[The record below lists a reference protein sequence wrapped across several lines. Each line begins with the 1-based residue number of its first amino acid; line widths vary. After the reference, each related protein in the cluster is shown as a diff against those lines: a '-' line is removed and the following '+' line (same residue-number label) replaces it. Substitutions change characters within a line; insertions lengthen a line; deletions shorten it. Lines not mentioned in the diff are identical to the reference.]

1 MLLPRKH
8 KSFPFLQSYKL
19 IQHSFISSKLM
30 MKVEILQGNHKIFC
44 SGLQKTEAH
53 FMNDHSTTDRNLYT
67 DSVFA
72 LFSDKAPNKTSQ
84 FLHICKCLFFTK
96 EKKRNL
102 KYNASNHHFIPEI
115 SISKYIINFSIHF
128 LPFSFFLLPQR
139 AQMLH
144 SMWIFRY
151 MARP

>member
-1 MLLPRKH
+1 MIKSSDLHLKSMFIYMSYYKNSTNRKKKRSNFVLLPRKH
-8 KSFPFLQSYKL
+8 KSFPFLLSYKL
-19 IQHSFISSKLM
+19 IQRSFISSKLM

-44 SGLQKTEAH
+44 SGLQKTKAH

-96 EKKRNL
+96 EKKG
-102 KYNASNHHFIPEI
+102 I
-115 SISKYIINFSIHF
+115 
-128 LPFSFFLLPQR
+128 
-139 AQMLH
+139 
-144 SMWIFRY
+144 
-151 MARP
+151 